1 MMPIIHTMLMLHSS
15 VFEVKFQ
22 VAPILPIPGLTLMG
36 LPNGDL
42 GRCPFCAL
50 SDSWALFPSSKS
62 KPPFHHN
69 GSLLQDPFYLHHSF
83 KITSLPIFSHFAP
96 FPAPFPLHIFKYNP
110 PHYFQSPLHLSLKSP
125 LPHISNV
132 PLLQLAETER
142 ASWSQRGGSR
152 KTSSSQSSTG
162 FRPTFKYP
170 LDTVHA

>member
-1 MMPIIHTMLMLHSS
+1 MMMLHSS

-42 GRCPFCAL
+42 ARCPFCAL

-83 KITSLPIFSHFAP
+83 KITSFLIFSQFAP

-110 PHYFQSPLHLSLKSP
+110 PSLFSITTSLKSAR
-125 LPHISNV
+125 PHIFNV
-132 PLLQLAETER
+132 PLLQLAQTER
-142 ASWSQRGGSR
+142 ASWSGRGGSR